1 MYINCFSWPSAFF
14 LSPPRRPCPPWPRR
28 GSWRRVYLGV
38 MAFIIDMDGN
48 TASFSGQFGA
58 GFYQL
63 ELVVM
68 DGAKDVGGISTA
80 VKIAA
85 NQISTKR
92 YKITEDLPG
101 DEIGDTFGLIIDIT
115 NDYQDSIEIRF
126 YGNSSFLEL
135 YQDMDV
141 TVYTSEEVDSY
152 I

>member
-1 MYINCFSWPSAFF
+1 
-14 LSPPRRPCPPWPRR
+14 
-28 GSWRRVYLGV
+28 

-115 NDYQDSIEIRF
+115 NDYQDPIEIRF